1 MRLWEKLLYPIGYR
15 LLGTFHLAKRKS
27 SQIESALG
35 PVSKFVRSRRA
46 KLGYTQEELAQRVGV
61 GLRFIRELE
70 TGKATLRM
78 DKVNQ
83 VLNYFGA
90 ELAPQPLSRES

>member
-1 MRLWEKLLYPIGYR
+1 MRIIVPDQVRQPWNIP
-15 LLGTFHLAKRKS
+15 LAKRKS
-27 SQIESALG
+27 AQIEAALG
-35 PVSKFVRSRRA
+35 PVAKFVRSRRA
-46 KLGYTQEELAQRVGV
+46 KLGYTQEELALRVGV

-70 TGKATLRM
+70 IGKPTLKM

-90 ELAPQPLSRES
+90 ELAPQSLPREQ

>member
-1 MRLWEKLLYPIGYR
+1 M
-15 LLGTFHLAKRKS
+15 AKRKS
-27 SQIESALG
+27 AQIEAALG
-35 PVSKFVRSRRA
+35 PVAKFVRSRRA
-46 KLGYTQEELAQRVGV
+46 KLGYTQEELALRV

-70 TGKATLRM
+70 IGKPTLKM

-90 ELAPQPLSRES
+90 ELAPQSLPREQ

>member
-1 MRLWEKLLYPIGYR
+1 M
-15 LLGTFHLAKRKS
+15 AKRKS
-27 SQIESALG
+27 AQIEAALG
-35 PVSKFVRSRRA
+35 PVAKF
-46 KLGYTQEELAQRVGV
+46 GYTQEELALRVGV

-70 TGKATLRM
+70 IGKPTLKM

-90 ELAPQPLSRES
+90 ELAPQSLPREQ